1 MGCPPSSGAVH
12 EMVSVVAVFDVT
24 VMLVGAAGVVAGM
37 MLVSAVEYG
46 LVPSAVI
53 CAARNRYGV
62 ERASPV
68 TVIDLDAETPSVNV
82 VQFVPSVE
90 YWTV

>member
-37 MLVSAVEYG
+37 MLVSAVE
-46 LVPSAVI
+46 
-53 CAARNRYGV
+53 
-62 ERASPV
+62 
-68 TVIDLDAETPSVNV
+68 
-82 VQFVPSVE
+82 
-90 YWTV
+90 